1 MTDKNNFDV
10 IIIGAG
16 VIGTSLAMKLS
27 YYDIKVLVLEKN
39 SYVCSVQSKG
49 NGALGHAGHNE
60 KPGSLKAKLCVEG
73 NKLYPEL
80 LDLLGIK
87 YRQPGYLNVAFNDE
101 EIEIIK
107 EREAKSKLN
116 NVRTKILMKDELK
129 KLEPNVSDKA
139 IAALWITDCLYFD
152 IQKFVIASAEFAVVN
167 GVEFI
172 FNSEVLDFIVHD
184 DRVEGVRTKKND
196 YFSKIIIN
204 CAGIHSDEIM
214 QMAGI
219 DDFKITPWKGEFVV
233 YDKAEG
239 KLVNRPVYR
248 VPTPTGKGVVVC
260 QTIHGNLLVG
270 GNSFKISSKYDI
282 STTKNTFDFILRN
295 GSELVPKIKGK
306 KMITSFAGIRA
317 KGSTGD
323 FYIRLADKPKG
334 LLNVSGIDSP
344 GIASAPAIAN
354 YIIEQIKE
362 NYFNLNKK
370 TELKLYSLQP
380 LFRDLNL
387 REKRKLLKKDNRFG
401 KIVCRC
407 ENITEGDIIRCL
419 EAPIPAR
426 TIDAIKFRANVGYGR
441 CSGAFD
447 LSRVLD
453 IVTKFNKI
461 DPYEILKNDS
471 GSNILIN
478 NHDEKKV

>member
-1 MTDKNNFDV
+1 MTNKNHFDI

-16 VIGTSLAMKLS
+16 VIGVSLAMKLS

-60 KPGSLKAKLCVEG
+60 PPGSLKAKLCVEG

-80 LDLLGIK
+80 LNLLGIK

-101 EIEIIK
+101 EMEIIK

-116 NVRTKILMKDELK
+116 NVRTKILTKDELK

-139 IAALWITDCLYFD
+139 ISALWIMDSLYFD

-167 GVEFI
+167 GVKFV
-172 FNSEVLDFIVHD
+172 FNSEVLGLIINN
-184 DRVEGVRTKKND
+184 DRIEGVKTKENN

-204 CAGIHSDEIM
+204 CAGIYSDEIM

-219 DDFKITPWKGEFVV
+219 NDFKITPWKGEFIV

-239 KLVNRPVYR
+239 KLVNRPIYR
-248 VPTPTGKGVVVC
+248 VPTPTGKGVVIC
-260 QTIHGNLLVG
+260 QTIHGNLMVG
-270 GNSFKISSKYDI
+270 GNSFQIDSKNDT
-282 STTKNTFDFILRN
+282 STTKNAFDFIMRN
-295 GSELVPKIKGK
+295 GSEMIPKIKGK

-334 LLNVSGIDSP
+334 LINVSGIDSP

-354 YIIEQIKE
+354 YIVEQIKE
-362 NYFNLNKK
+362 NYSDLNKK
-370 TELKLYSLQP
+370 AELKLYSLP
-380 LFRDLNL
+380 SLFRDLNL
-387 REKRKLLKKDNRFG
+387 REKKKLLKKDSRFG

-407 ENITEGDIIRCL
+407 ENITEGDIVRCL
-419 EAPIPAR
+419 EAPIPAK

-447 LSRVLD
+447 ISRVLD
-453 IVTKFNKI
+453 IITKFNQI
-461 DPYEILKNDS
+461 DPYEVLKNDS

-478 NHDEKKV
+478 NYE